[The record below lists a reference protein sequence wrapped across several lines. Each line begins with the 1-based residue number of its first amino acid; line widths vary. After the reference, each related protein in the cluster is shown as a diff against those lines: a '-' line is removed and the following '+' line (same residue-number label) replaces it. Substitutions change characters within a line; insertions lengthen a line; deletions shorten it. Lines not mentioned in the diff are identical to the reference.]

1 MGKGQLIYVPSQTLL
16 HTIDGQ
22 GNVNN
27 YMKICNPANL
37 LVTEVHERT
46 YEILYHG
53 KRWLVE
59 KDKTYGVKN
68 D

>member
-1 MGKGQLIYVPSQTLL
+1 MKKGELIYVPSETLL
-16 HTIDGQ
+16 HTLDRQ
-22 GNVNN
+22 GNVSN
-27 YMKICNPANL
+27 YMKLVNPTNL
-37 LVTEVHERT
+37 LVTEVNERT